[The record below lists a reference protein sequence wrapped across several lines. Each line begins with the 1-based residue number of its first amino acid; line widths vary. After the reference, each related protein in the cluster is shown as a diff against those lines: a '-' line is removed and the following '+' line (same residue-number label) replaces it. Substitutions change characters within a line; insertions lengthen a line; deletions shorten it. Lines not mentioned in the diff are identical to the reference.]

1 MRQNQLKSM
10 SDADLR
16 QMSRTELS
24 ELLERILLR
33 FRILDSEDLRR
44 DIVTKSQSLRLE
56 SVIESPNLV
65 QNECEVRG

>member
-1 MRQNQLKSM
+1 M

>member
-1 MRQNQLKSM
+1 
-10 SDADLR
+10 
-16 QMSRTELS
+16 
-24 ELLERILLR
+24 LLERILLR